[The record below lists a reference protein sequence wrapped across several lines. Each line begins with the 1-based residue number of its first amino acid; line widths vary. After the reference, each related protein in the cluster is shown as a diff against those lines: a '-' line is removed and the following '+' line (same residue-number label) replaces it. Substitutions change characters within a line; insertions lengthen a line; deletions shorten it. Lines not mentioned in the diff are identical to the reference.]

1 MKKIFILFILL
12 GLGLVSCE
20 RSKNVSDLTH
30 IGQSEIGGIYERT
43 IDSCQYIRIVQDYT
57 HKGNC
62 NNPIH
67 KCPCK

>member
-1 MKKIFILFILL
+1 MKIFILFILL
-12 GLGLVSCE
+12 GLVSCE
-20 RSKNVSDLTH
+20 RSANVSDLTR
-30 IGQSEIGGIYERT
+30 IGQSETGGVYERT
-43 IDSCQYIRIVQDYT
+43 IDSCQYIRVIRDYT